1 MLTNAILAPQSLAA
15 RHQPK
20 RASGMPQRPRLEVVQ
35 DPGPGDDQQV
45 EATCMPD
52 GADQTGQLARPA
64 AATADQ
70 GREAGHWWVSATR
83 SAAPE
88 LGNRVR
94 SDRQRRRGRRK
105 SRLVPLRAA
114 PAAERRA
121 SPPAS
126 RRCRRCRSRTGRT
139 GRSAL
144 AVRVLWLRSGRE
156 RQAYDRWPRWPFA
169 PAHSLG
175 LPAREVVSVI
185 CYYLQ
190 LLLLMDR

>member
-1 MLTNAILAPQSLAA
+1 MHARWRGSDWPAGAA
-15 RHQPK
+15 R
-20 RASGMPQRPRLEVVQ
+20 RR
-35 DPGPGDDQQV
+35 
-45 EATCMPD
+45 
-52 GADQTGQLARPA
+52 
-64 AATADQ
+64 TADQ
-70 GREAGHWWVSATR
+70 GREAGRWWVSATR

-126 RRCRRCRSRTGRT
+126 RRCRRCRSRTGQT

-175 LPAREVVSVI
+175 LPRGKSCRSFATICNYSCYWIVKTASSKSRTQSSKPELLRPRSPPNRRGPDARNGDPAAVEN
-185 CYYLQ
+185 
-190 LLLLMDR
+190 